1 MQNLSISQDCTII
14 IQKGDETVDLKISEM
29 MTMQEELYQANKE
42 DWSPI
47 VPATGKSKLLW
58 MIEEVGEVISI
69 IKKKSEEDI
78 MNDPIVREAFIEEMA
93 DVMMYYQDVLR
104 CYQVSSEEISNV
116 YMKKHQRNLERHFK
130 QEHDS
135 YLKKESK

>member
-1 MQNLSISQDCTII
+1 MKNLSISQDCTII

-29 MTMQEELYQANKE
+29 MALQEELYQVNK
-42 DWSPI
+42 DNWSPI
-47 VPATGKSKLLW
+47 VPSTGKSKLLW

-78 MNDPIVREAFIEEMA
+78 MNDPIVREAFVEEMA

-104 CYQVSSEEISNV
+104 CYQVNSEEFSNV

-130 QEHDS
+130 QEHAS

>member
-1 MQNLSISQDCTII
+1 M
-14 IQKGDETVDLKISEM
+14 DLKISEM

-78 MNDPIVREAFIEEMA
+78 MNDPIVREAFVEEMA

-130 QEHDS
+130 QEHAS

>member
-1 MQNLSISQDCTII
+1 
-14 IQKGDETVDLKISEM
+14 
-29 MTMQEELYQANKE
+29 
-42 DWSPI
+42 
-47 VPATGKSKLLW
+47 
-58 MIEEVGEVISI
+58 
-69 IKKKSEEDI
+69 
-78 MNDPIVREAFIEEMA
+78 MA